1 MRLTSYFFDITTKLI
16 DSFTQVCYPLTRF
29 FDRQL
34 FAGVFTKT
42 KCGGHAK
49 VFDTIR
55 EDIYSVFDRDPAAR
69 SVLEIIFCY
78 PGLHVVWFY
87 RIAHWFWTREFYFLG
102 RLTSH
107 LGRFLTGIEIHPG
120 AQIGKKFFI
129 DHGMG
134 VVIGET
140 AEIGDNVTLYHG
152 VTLGGVT
159 WDKVKRHPTI
169 GDNVVIGSG
178 AKVLGPFTVGS
189 GAKIGSNSVVVKE
202 VPQNSSVVG
211 IPGRVVMQQE
221 PKVEEKRPDLE
232 HGKMPDPEAKA
243 ISCLFDQIRALEKKV
258 EGLTDKLEKAEPKP
272 AIKVAAKTSSL
283 ATKVPAKVTVKARAT
298 VKRKSTSR
306 SATAKPPA
314 VKPGGKVTS
323 SARTRKVEKNEA

>member
-1 MRLTSYFFDITTKLI
+1 M
-16 DSFTQVCYPLTRF
+16 
-29 FDRQL
+29 
-34 FAGVFTKT
+34 
-42 KCGGHAK
+42 
-49 VFDTIR
+49 FDTIR

-78 PGLHVVWFY
+78 PGLHAVWFY
-87 RIAHWFWTREFYFLG
+87 RIAHWFWSRKLYFLG
-102 RLTSH
+102 RFTSH
-107 LGRFLTGIEIHPG
+107 LGRFFTGIEIHPG

-159 WDKVKRHPTI
+159 WDKVKRHPTV

-178 AKVLGPFTVGS
+178 AKVLGPFTVGK

-202 VPQNSSVVG
+202 VPPQATVVG
-211 IPGRVVMQQE
+211 IPGRVVLQE
-221 PKVEEKRPDLE
+221 EPRAEELRPDLE
-232 HGKMPDPEAKA
+232 HGKLPDPEAKA

-258 EGLTDKLEKAEPKP
+258 ELLTDRLAE
-272 AIKVAAKTSSL
+272 AETTSAAKSSAKRSGASRSTSVKK
-283 ATKVPAKVTVKARAT
+283 ATET
-298 VKRKSTSR
+298 KSTKHS
-306 SATAKPPA
+306 
-314 VKPGGKVTS
+314 
-323 SARTRKVEKNEA
+323 RKVEKTEA